1 MIDLQDK
8 DGLRALSDI
17 VRDIRDQSIET
28 EFMLVGAAARDLLL
42 QHQFGIEPP
51 RKTMDVDFAFA
62 VTDWLVYEA
71 LTAKLIESGLF
82 KPDAKVQ
89 HRLRSRIGTAI
100 DIIPFGGI
108 ESPEAR
114 IAWPPPGEAVMSVIG
129 YAEAKAATEEVILPG
144 EVPLAVITNSM
155 LALLK
160 LFAWEDRHCAM
171 PRKDASDL
179 FFVLDNSFHT
189 VGLERLHDEA
199 PELFDQDDF
208 DLDLACAWLI
218 GFQARTVIDHHSNRG
233 QDIITRAGKIVAR
246 ETDPD
251 GPLSLIGEVEA
262 IAPERARHKLI
273 AFGNGLHLN
282 RTLRIVDRS

>member
-17 VRDIRDQSIET
+17 VRNIRYQSIGT

-42 QHQFGIEPP
+42 QHQHGIAPL
-51 RKTMDVDFAFA
+51 RKTTDVDFAFA
-62 VTDWLVYEA
+62 VPDWLAYEA

-82 KPDAKVQ
+82 EPDAKVQ

-100 DIIPFGGI
+100 DIVPFGGV

-129 YAEAKAATEEVILPG
+129 YAEANAATEEVILPG
-144 EVPLAVITNSM
+144 KVPLAVITIPM

-160 LFAWEDRHCAM
+160 LFAWEDRHRAM

-179 FFVLDNSFHT
+179 LFVLDNSFQA
-189 VGLERLHDEA
+189 VGLDRLHNEA

-208 DLDLACAWLI
+208 DPDLAGAWLI
-218 GFQARTVIDHHSNRG
+218 GFQARTVIDHHSKRG
-233 QDIITRAGKIVAR
+233 QDIITRAGKIIER
-246 ETDPD
+246 ETDPN

-262 IAPERARHKLI
+262 IDPERARRKLI
-273 AFGNGLHLN
+273 AFGNGLHLS
-282 RTLRIVDRS
+282 RTLRTI